1 MSASPNRLIL
11 AAGRSERFGDA
22 DKLAQDIGGRPLLM
36 RTVELFTKR
45 EEVRSILV
53 AGPPDSLEDF
63 KNRYGA
69 SLGFHGAR
77 IVEGGRAERWESV
90 RNALGEAPDCS
101 HIAVHDA
108 ARPVVSKSL
117 LDRLF
122 QAAKSL
128 AAVVPA
134 IQIAATVKRVTQ
146 ETTDVAD
153 RAEEALADAIL
164 GEVGRQS
171 IHARKVCET
180 IDRQGLVEVQT
191 PQIFQAELLRRAYEQ
206 DKLDG
211 ATDDAML
218 VERLGEAVHV
228 IDGDRSNIK
237 VTTQGDLKLVRA
249 LLGVRPPADRPVHK
263 RF

>member
-1 MSASPNRLIL
+1 MNVCVIIP
-11 AAGRSERFGDA
+11 AAGRSERFGSA
-22 DKLAQDIGGRPLLM
+22 DKLAQDLGGRPLLM

-45 EEVRSILV
+45 EEVSSILV
-53 AGPPDSLEDF
+53 AGPPDSIEDF

-69 SLGFHGAR
+69 ALGFLGAQ
-77 IVEGGRAERWESV
+77 IVEGGRGERWESI
-90 RNALGEAPDCS
+90 RNALGQAPDCS

-108 ARPVVSKSL
+108 ARPAVSKAL

-122 QAAKSL
+122 EAAKSL

-134 IQIAATVKRVTQ
+134 VQITATVKRVTQ

-153 RAEEALADAIL
+153 RADDARADAIL

-171 IHARKVCET
+171 ILARKVCET
-180 IDRQGLVEVQT
+180 LNRQGLVEVQT
-191 PQIFQAELLRRAYEQ
+191 PQIFQARLLRRAYEQ
-206 DKLDG
+206 EGLDG

-218 VERLGEAVHV
+218 VERLGEPVHV
-228 IDGDRSNIK
+228 IDGERSNIK
-237 VTTQGDLKLVRA
+237 VTTQADLKLMRA
-249 LLGVRPPADRPVHK
+249 LLGVRSPKERPVHK

>member
-1 MSASPNRLIL
+1 MNVCVIIP
-11 AAGRSERFGDA
+11 AAGRSERFGNT

-45 EEVRSILV
+45 EEVSSILV
-53 AGPPDSLEDF
+53 AGPPDSIEDF

-69 SLGFHGAR
+69 SLGFCGAQ
-77 IVEGGRAERWESV
+77 IVQGGRAERWESI
-90 RNALGEAPDCS
+90 RNALSKVPDCS

-108 ARPVVSKSL
+108 ARPAVSKWL

-122 QAAKSL
+122 EAAKSL
-128 AAVVPA
+128 IAVVPA
-134 IQIAATVKRVTQ
+134 VQIAATVKRVTQ

-153 RAEEALADAIL
+153 CADDAVANAIL

-171 IHARKVCET
+171 ILARKVCET

-206 DKLDG
+206 DELDG

-228 IDGDRSNIK
+228 IDGERSNIK
-237 VTTQGDLKLVRA
+237 VTTPGDLKLVRA
-249 LLGVRPPADRPVHK
+249 LLGVRRPKDRAAHQ

>member
-1 MSASPNRLIL
+1 MNVCVIIP
-11 AAGRSERFGDA
+11 AAGRSERFGNT
-22 DKLAQDIGGRPLLM
+22 DKLAQDIGGRPMLM

-45 EEVRSILV
+45 EEVSSIVV
-53 AGPPDSLEDF
+53 AGPPDSIEDF

-69 SLGFHGAR
+69 ALGFHGAQ
-77 IVEGGRAERWESV
+77 IVEGGRAGRWESI
-90 RNALGEAPDCS
+90 RNALGVAPDCS

-108 ARPVVSKSL
+108 ARPVVSKAL

-122 QAAKSL
+122 EAAKSL

-134 IQIAATVKRVTQ
+134 VQIAATVKRVTQ

-153 RAEEALADAIL
+153 RADDALADAIL

-171 IHARKVCET
+171 ILARKVCET
-180 IDRQGLVEVQT
+180 IDRRGLVEVQT

-206 DKLDG
+206 EELDG

-218 VERLGEAVHV
+218 VERLGEPVHV
-228 IDGDRSNIK
+228 IDGERSNIK

-249 LLGVRPPADRPVHK
+249 LLGVRPPKERPVHK